1 MPTTT
6 ITALSR
12 MILSFDDAAL
22 ERFYEHY
29 SHASP
34 EFKSRCIDRLISVAL
49 KVERFYKQ
57 HLALEQTYQQ
67 MAHRRQEA
75 EHNYDHWEKTQRK
88 AKDLETLI
96 RSDPKI
102 NHLFSK
108 LIALDTTNQFLGQQ
122 GLDLLIQTEKT
133 LDEKIEALHQQ
144 QIGFDKKHIKN
155 SWHSNRRLSKALSE
169 LTKKFPYLPA
179 HINSTHD
186 VIAEKV
192 IFQLSEWFFAGI
204 KSGPT
209 GNQFMPLEQFL
220 TLGFSHIASH
230 LQEGPNQADFI
241 KFYTQELLAQLHKEL
256 VDFYSSFSGWQE
268 KIQSTIT
275 EREQLETGLLQKL
288 DQFKEIVSEYA
299 QHLDQ
304 FSHQPEEIESYA
316 ENVKIMKTPKPPPTL
331 KPGG

>member
-6 ITALSR
+6 IMALSR

-29 SHASP
+29 SQASP
-34 EFKSRCIDRLISVAL
+34 EFKSRCIDKLINVAL
-49 KVERFYKQ
+49 KIERFYKE

-67 MAHRRQEA
+67 MSHRKQEA
-75 EHNYDHWEKTQRK
+75 EQNYDRWEKNQRK
-88 AKDLETLI
+88 AKDLEALI
-96 RSDPKI
+96 RADPKI

-108 LIALDTTNQFLGQQ
+108 LIALDTTNQFLGQE

-133 LDEKIEALHQQ
+133 LDEKISALHQQ
-144 QIGFDKKHIKN
+144 QINFDKRHIKN

-169 LTKKFPYLPA
+169 ITKRFPCLPVYA
-179 HINSTHD
+179 DNTHD
-186 VIAEKV
+186 QLAEKI

-220 TLGFSHIASH
+220 TISFSHVASH
-230 LQEGPNQADFI
+230 CQGGPNQADFI
-241 KFYTQELLAQLHKEL
+241 KFYTQELLTQLYKEL

-268 KIQSTIT
+268 KVQTTIT
-275 EREQLETGLLQKL
+275 EREQLGASLIQKL

-304 FSHQPEEIESYA
+304 FSQRPEEIESYA
-316 ENVKIMKTPKPPPTL
+316 EGIKIMRTPKPPPTL